1 MAEYVIGLLK
11 SLKDSERMTEY
22 KAVAADALAKHGGKI
37 VVPPTAPEKIEGAA
51 EAPTAIVILSF
62 TDATSARAWRD
73 DPELAS
79 VHAMR
84 REGTV
89 ISFFLI
95 ESP

>member
-11 SLKDSERMTEY
+11 SFRHSERMAGY
-22 KAVAADALAKHGGKI
+22 VAVAADALVKHGGKI
-37 VVPPTAPEKIEGAA
+37 VVPPKAPEKIDGDA
-51 EAPTAIVILSF
+51 EAPTAIVVLSF
-62 TDATSARAWRD
+62 PNATSAHAWRD

-79 VHAMR
+79 VNAMR
-84 REGTV
+84 REGAD